1 MWITRKTDY
10 ATRAVLALALVPGRL
25 RTAEELARHVEVSE
39 PFMKQILAQLRDAG
53 VVRAERGPAGGY
65 RLNHDPADIT
75 LERIVRIFQ
84 GQLAPI
90 ECSTR
95 SEPERCPM
103 EDGCSL
109 RSVWWEVRD
118 ATIAILERTTF
129 AMLAEGAEGR
139 WAAVGLSPAPP
150 SR

>member
-10 ATRAVLALALVPGRL
+10 ATRAVLALAIDQGQL
-25 RTAEELARHVEVSE
+25 RTAEELSRHVEVPE

-53 VVRAERGPAGGY
+53 VVRSERGPSGGY
-65 RLNHDPADIT
+65 RLNHNPSDIT
-75 LERIVRIFQ
+75 MERIVRIFQ

-95 SEPERCPM
+95 SEPEPCPM
-103 EDGCSL
+103 EQDCSL

-129 AMLAEGAEGR
+129 AMLAERAEGR
-139 WAAVGLSPAPP
+139 WTAVGLSPAPGP
-150 SR
+150 R